1 MTVQEAL
8 IAAKEKLQT
17 VSIVSTEEN
26 LDAMLGV
33 IRLLGNCI
41 TFLSAPPAPPVP
53 ETEPKESDEKEPEP
67 EEGNDHADPDPE

>member
-8 IAAKEKLQT
+8 IRAKEKLQT
-17 VSIVSTEEN
+17 VTIVSTEEN

-33 IRLLGNCI
+33 IRLLRDCI
-41 TFLSAPPAPPVP
+41 AFLSAPPAPPAP
-53 ETEPKESDEKEPEP
+53 EPEPKEPEP

>member
-8 IAAKEKLQT
+8 IRAKEKLQT
-17 VSIVSTEEN
+17 VTIVSTEEN

-33 IRLLGNCI
+33 IRLLRDCI
-41 TFLSAPPAPPVP
+41 AFLSAPPAPPAP
-53 ETEPKESDEKEPEP
+53 ESEPKEPEP

>member
-33 IRLLGNCI
+33 VRLLRNCI
-41 TFLSAPPAPPVP
+41 AFLSAPPAPPVP

-67 EEGNDHADPDPE
+67 EEGSDHADPDPE